1 MPVSLLHAASPTEV
15 ASYTRKMIDAAGE
28 GGGYIL
34 DLGASLDD
42 GRAENLRAMVDTA
55 REYGVY

>member
-1 MPVSLLHAASPTEV
+1 VNEWEN
-15 ASYTRKMIDAAGE
+15 AAGE

-34 DLGASLDD
+34 DLGAALDD
-42 GRAENLRAMVDTA
+42 GRAENLKAMVETA